1 MLSHLTNLSDES
13 DKSDESDTPSTTD
26 TIAARATPTG
36 EGAIAILRLSGQTAH
51 TIVGQ
56 CFRSRHQSDVKYNYM
71 TLGEIFDPA
80 DGSFIDEVFCVLFK
94 KPRSYTGEDVAE
106 IHCHG
111 SPAVISKS
119 LELFCRLGAR
129 LAEPGE
135 FTLRAFL
142 NGRLD
147 LTRAEA
153 VCDLI
158 RSRTEKGARLAL
170 RQLQGSLLEK
180 INSVKQKI
188 IAISAEIE
196 ARLDFPNEDI
206 GEENRT
212 DIIRTFD
219 DALREITALIEKGA
233 RNRIFLNGA
242 RIVIAGPP
250 NVGKSSL
257 FNAILRTDRAIVT
270 PHPGTTRDTI
280 EATIDLKGCPAT
292 FVDSAGL
299 REDASEVEILGI
311 KRAKTEISGADI
323 VLFLLDAS
331 CPPATDVM
339 HIIDYLKNTPFIL
352 VLNKIDLPEC
362 LSQDEIRDFLEI
374 AVKYVKVSALT
385 NRGIDNLEEAIAD
398 FLLHDPSGDETAIVV
413 NERHLALLEGAR
425 NSLTAARDAFQR
437 HISDE
442 MVMID
447 VREAHHLI
455 ARITGEEVDEEVLDL
470 IFSKFC
476 IGK

>member
-1 MLSHLTNLSDES
+1 MLLDG
-13 DKSDESDTPSTTD
+13 TD
-26 TIAARATPTG
+26 TIAARATPPG
-36 EGAIAILRLSGQTAH
+36 EGAIAILRLSGQMAH

-56 CFRSRHQSDVKYNYM
+56 CFRPRYQSDVKYNYM

-80 DGSFIDEVFCVLFK
+80 DGSFIDEVFCVLFQ
-94 KPRSYTGEDVAE
+94 KPHSYTGEDVVE

-111 SPAVISKS
+111 SPVIISRS

-142 NGRLD
+142 NSRLD

-158 RSRTEKGARLAL
+158 RSRTDKGARLAL

-180 INSVKQKI
+180 INGVKQKI
-188 IAISAEIE
+188 IAISAELE
-196 ARLDFPNEDI
+196 ARLDFPGEDV

-212 DIIRTFD
+212 DIIRTFEN
-219 DALREITALIEKGA
+219 ALQEIIALIEKGS
-233 RNRIFLNGA
+233 RSRIFLDGA

-257 FNAILRTDRAIVT
+257 FNALLRIDRAIVT

-292 FVDSAGL
+292 YVDSAGL
-299 REDASEVEILGI
+299 REDAGEVEILGI
-311 KRAKTEISGADI
+311 ERAKTEISCADL
-323 VLFLLDAS
+323 VLFLLDTSKPLA
-331 CPPATDVM
+331 PDVT
-339 HIIDYLKNTPFIL
+339 HIFDYLKNICFIL

-362 LSQDEIRDFLEI
+362 LSQDDIRDFSEM
-374 AVKYVKVSALT
+374 ASKCVKVSALT
-385 NRGIDNLEEAIAD
+385 NKGIDNLEEAIAD
-398 FLLHDPSGDETAIVV
+398 FLLHDTSGDENALVV

-425 NSLTAARDAFQR
+425 NALTAARDAFQR

-447 VREAHHLI
+447 VREAHRLI

>member
-1 MLSHLTNLSDES
+1 MLLDG
-13 DKSDESDTPSTTD
+13 TD
-26 TIAARATPTG
+26 TIAARATPPG
-36 EGAIAILRLSGQTAH
+36 EGAIAILRLSGQMAH
-51 TIVGQ
+51 TIIGQ
-56 CFRSRHQSDVKYNYM
+56 CFRPRYQSDVKYNYM
-71 TLGEIFDPA
+71 TLGEIIDPT
-80 DGSFIDEVFCVLFK
+80 DGSFIDEVFCVLFQ
-94 KPRSYTGEDVAE
+94 KPHSYTGEDAAE

-111 SPAVISKS
+111 SPVIISRS

-158 RSRTEKGARLAL
+158 RSRTDKGARLAL

-188 IAISAEIE
+188 IAISAELE
-196 ARLDFPNEDI
+196 ARLDFPGEDV
-206 GEENRT
+206 GDENRT

-219 DALREITALIEKGA
+219 NALQEIIALIEKGS
-233 RNRIFLNGA
+233 RSRIFLDGA

-257 FNAILRTDRAIVT
+257 FNALLRIDRAIVT

-292 FVDSAGL
+292 YVDSAGL
-299 REDASEVEILGI
+299 REDAGEVEILGVE
-311 KRAKTEISGADI
+311 RAKAEISCADL

-331 CPPATDVM
+331 RSPAPDVT
-339 HIIDYLKNTPFIL
+339 HIFDCLENIRFIL

-362 LSQDEIRDFLEI
+362 LSQDDIRDFSEM
-374 AVKYVKVSALT
+374 ASKCVKVSALT
-385 NRGIDNLEEAIAD
+385 NKGIDNLEEAIAD
-398 FLLHDPSGDETAIVV
+398 FLLCDTAGDENALVV

-425 NSLTAARDAFQR
+425 NALMAASDAFQR

-447 VREAHHLI
+447 VREAHRLI